1 MNLNL
6 FFFTVITMM
15 LMIIIGIIVEIRL
28 KTNEKVKETIIFI
41 IINVAIPSVIINGI
55 FNSDLDKNSFRVFTI
70 LIISSLIIFMLGVTL
85 GFLIGKLFKYTTYD
99 ARLMSVI
106 SGQGNSG
113 FIGIPLCAST
123 FGPLGG
129 AYASF
134 YDIGTALSVF
144 SIGIMLLQ
152 KNMNLSWKILKSV
165 VNPPVLA
172 SVSGLIA
179 SLIGFKPPL
188 MLMQLTDV
196 LSGLAA
202 PLAMIYIG
210 IIIPGAFKIIKQKK
224 YFKMIVLPSATR
236 LLVVPI
242 LTIFVVSYLP
252 LMKIIKEIII
262 VLSAMPTGLLVSV
275 LFARYGHDG
284 NFGTLAVVYTSIGS
298 LLTIPLIVYLSQ
310 LILY

>member
-28 KTNEKVKETIIFI
+28 KTNEKVKETLIFI

-275 LFARYGHDG
+275 LIARYGHDG